1 MLQDRSGDIILIS
14 SGFYYAGYGLML
26 LPPFKIIDSYGGY
39 TSEYYN
45 AFGLYLTGMIIP
57 KFW

>member
-1 MLQDRSGDIILIS
+1 
-14 SGFYYAGYGLML
+14 ML
-26 LPPFKIIDSYGGY
+26 LPPLKIIDSYGGY